1 MNRRIHFRRSGD
13 NRQRIAAAG
22 VNAFAF
28 NGDGSLRDLQR
39 LQISRR
45 IKHGFASGQGC
56 LGSVNKAAAVT
67 GDAIGVGNH
76 HVRRLACDFGIPVQ
90 LRAVATGHF
99 VNDALRFPPGL
110 QIRVVLDQATELGLI
125 KLPGRIVED
134 YPLLTDVII
143 LKLVM

>member
-39 LQISRR
+39 LQIPRL

-67 GDAIGVGNH
+67 GDAIGVGDH
-76 HVRRLACDFGIPVQ
+76 HVRRLACDFGVPVQ
-90 LRAVATGHF
+90 LRSVTTGHF

-110 QIRVVLDQATELGLI
+110 QIRVVLDKPTELGLVQ
-125 KLPGRIVED
+125 LPGRIVED
-134 YPLLTDVII
+134 
-143 LKLVM
+143 